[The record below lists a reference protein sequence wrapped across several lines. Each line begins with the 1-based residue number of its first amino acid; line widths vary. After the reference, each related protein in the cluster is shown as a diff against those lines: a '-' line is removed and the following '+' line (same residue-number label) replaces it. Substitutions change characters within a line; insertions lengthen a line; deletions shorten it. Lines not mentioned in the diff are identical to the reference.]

1 MAPYVWQDLT
11 TGKYHTVSNSGKHIH
26 CTADG
31 TPIRPYK
38 EGVSGVAKTSVR
50 VAHEQ
55 RIAAHEASLADATM
69 GARPPPL
76 DPALLQERVQ
86 TKGRFG
92 AKQPTEIDL
101 FLMEQQRQRLMFP
114 EREAAAREDGG
125 CRHGGGGSY
134 KATPGGHPGK
144 QDASATCDQVPLGSA
159 VLEWHVVAIAR
170 VDLSVK

>member
-1 MAPYVWQDLT
+1 MLT

-38 EGVSGVAKTSVR
+38 QGVSGVAKTSVR

-55 RIAAHEASLADATM
+55 KIAAHEASLADAAQ
-69 GARPPPL
+69 GVRPPPV

-92 AKQPTEIDL
+92 AKTPTEIDL
-101 FLMEQQRQRLMFP
+101 FLTEQARNRLMFP
-114 EREAAAREDGG
+114 EREAAAREEEAQAKHKIDEL
-125 CRHGGGGSY
+125 HKNFAALAASSDIN
-134 KATPGGHPGK
+134 ATHTK
-144 QDASATCDQVPLGSA
+144 DISATKNLAKTCGLGA
-159 VLEWHVVAIAR
+159 FTLTGTFR
-170 VDLSVK
+170 P